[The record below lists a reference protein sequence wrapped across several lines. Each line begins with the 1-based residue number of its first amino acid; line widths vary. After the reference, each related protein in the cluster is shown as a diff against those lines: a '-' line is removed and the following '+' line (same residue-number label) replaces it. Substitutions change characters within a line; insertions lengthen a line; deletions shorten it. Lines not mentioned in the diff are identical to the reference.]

1 MRGTNQIQT
10 ASANAQMQNKPRG
23 FSSIITMPSNKTMIE
38 KCIGDPARA
47 ASFISTLI
55 SVVNSNNQLQKCR
68 PETII
73 SAALRGEIGMSLS
86 LALGEYGVIPYGDIA
101 TFQLQA
107 KGLQR
112 LAIRSGAYSAIDFF
126 DVREGEYEGRDPRTR
141 EPKFN
146 WIEDED
152 EREKLPIVG
161 YYGFYKLNAEHNG
174 FFRCIYWTHN
184 QILKHADKYS
194 KAFSLK
200 KYNAMISGELS
211 SDEVKKLQSGSPW
224 YAAPDEMA
232 HQKMCIKTIAKQ
244 LLGDGLAPKEIIQ
257 AIAKDN
263 AQEGSESPVIYGDGF
278 DTFAAP
284 TTVDESTGEII
295 EAEAENQ
302 AVDERTNH
310 SAKSTLKVNKN
321 SSDGEKQATETISSF
336 FDD

>member
-55 SVVNSNNQLQKCR
+55 SVVNSNKQLRECR

-73 SAALRGEIGMSLS
+73 SAALRGEIGMGLS
-86 LALGEYGVIPYGDIA
+86 LTLGEYGIVPYGDNA

>member
-1 MRGTNQIQT
+1 MRGTNQIQAAGGAAPT
-10 ASANAQMQNKPRG
+10 QQKKG
-23 FSSIITMPSNKTMIE
+23 FSSIITMPSNKGMIE
-38 KCIGDPARA
+38 KCVGDPARA
-47 ASFISTLI
+47 ASLISTLI
-55 SVVNSNNQLQKCR
+55 SVVNSNTSLQRCR

-73 SAALRGEIGMSLS
+73 SAALRGEIGMGLS
-86 LALGEYGVIPYGDIA
+86 LALGEYGIIPYGDIA

-107 KGLQR
+107 KGLER
-112 LAIRSGAYSAIDFF
+112 LAIRSGSYSEINFF
-126 DVREGEYEGRDPRTR
+126 DVREGEYAGRDPKTR

-152 EREKLPIVG
+152 ERENLPIVG
-161 YYGFYKLNAEHNG
+161 YYGFYKLNGEYNN

-200 KYNAMISGELS
+200 KYNALCAGELS

-257 AIAKDN
+257 AIAADN
-263 AQEGSESPVIYGDGF
+263 EQEKNDTPVIYGDNLASAF
-278 DTFAAP
+278 DAP
-284 TTVDESTGEII
+284 SVDESTGEVID
-295 EAEAENQ
+295 AEVENQ

-310 SAKSTLKVNKN
+310 SAKSTQKTVK
-321 SSDGEKQATETISSF
+321 DATADEKQANDAALSF

>member
-55 SVVNSNNQLQKCR
+55 SVVNSNKQLRECR

-73 SAALRGEIGMSLS
+73 SAALRGEIGMGLS
-86 LALGEYGVIPYGDIA
+86 LTLGEYGIVPYGDNA

-257 AIAKDN
+257 EIAKDN

>member
-38 KCIGDPARA
+38 KCIGDPERA

-86 LALGEYGVIPYGDIA
+86 LALGEYGIVPYGDIA

-200 KYNAMISGELS
+200 KYNAMISGEMS
-211 SDEVKKLQSGSPW
+211 ADEAKRLQSGSPW

-284 TTVDESTGEII
+284 TTVDEATGEII

-302 AVDERTNH
+302 AVDERINH
-310 SAKSTLKVNKN
+310 SANSTLKVNKN
-321 SSDGEKQATETISSF
+321 SSDGEKEAPETISSF

>member
-73 SAALRGEIGMSLS
+73 SAALRGEIGMGLS
-86 LALGEYGVIPYGDIA
+86 LALGEYGIIPYGDIA

-112 LAIRSGAYSAIDFF
+112 LAIRSGAYSAIDFT
-126 DVREGEYEGRDPRTR
+126 DVRAGEYKGRDPRTR
-141 EPKFN
+141 RPIFE
-146 WIEDED
+146 WIEDDE
-152 EREKLPIVG
+152 ERESLPIIG
-161 YYGFYKLNAEHNG
+161 YYGFYELNDENNN
-174 FFRCIYWTHN
+174 FFRCLYWSHDK
-184 QILKHADKYS
+184 ILKHADKYS

-200 KYNAMISGELS
+200 KYNALLSGEMS
-211 SDEVKKLQSGSPW
+211 ADEAKRLQNGSPW
-224 YAAPDEMA
+224 YAAPDERA
-232 HQKMCIKTIAKQ
+232 HQKMCEKTIAKQ

-257 AIAKDN
+257 AIARDN
-263 AQEGSESPVIYGDGF
+263 AQEGSESPMIYGDGF
-278 DTFAAP
+278 DTFASP
-284 TTVDESTGEII
+284 TVDEATGEII
-295 EAEAENQ
+295 ESEGENKPSG
-302 AVDERTNH
+302 ERKKVSDK
-310 SAKSTLKVNKN
+310 SATKTAKVPT
-321 SSDGEKQATETISSF
+321 DGEKQDEEAALSF

>member
-55 SVVNSNNQLQKCR
+55 SVVNSNKQLRECR

-73 SAALRGEIGMSLS
+73 SAALRGEIGMGLS
-86 LALGEYGVIPYGDIA
+86 LTLGEYGIVPYGDIA

-200 KYNAMISGELS
+200 KYNALLSGEMS
-211 SDEVKKLQSGSPW
+211 ADEAKRLQSGSPW

-263 AQEGSESPVIYGDGF
+263 AQEGSESPVIYGDSF

>member
-55 SVVNSNNQLQKCR
+55 SVVNSNDKLQKCR

-86 LALGEYGVIPYGDIA
+86 LALGEYGIVPYGDIA

-224 YAAPDEMA
+224 YAAPNEMA

-263 AQEGSESPVIYGDGF
+263 AQEGSESPVIYGDSF

>member
-86 LALGEYGVIPYGDIA
+86 LALGEYGIVPYGDIA

-126 DVREGEYEGRDPRTR
+126 EVREGEYEGRDPQTR

-152 EREKLPIVG
+152 ERENLPIVG

-200 KYNAMISGELS
+200 KYNALLSGEMS
-211 SDEVKKLQSGSPW
+211 ADEAKRLQNGSPW

-263 AQEGSESPVIYGDGF
+263 AQEGSESPVIYGDSF

>member
-10 ASANAQMQNKPRG
+10 SSANAQMQNKPRG

-55 SVVNSNNQLQKCR
+55 SVVNSNKQLRECR

-73 SAALRGEIGMSLS
+73 SAALRGEIGMGLS

-200 KYNAMISGELS
+200 KYNALLSGEMS
-211 SDEVKKLQSGSPW
+211 ADEAKRLQNGSPW

-284 TTVDESTGEII
+284 TTVDEATGEII
-295 EAEAENQ
+295 ESEAENQ

>member
-1 MRGTNQIQT
+1 M
-10 ASANAQMQNKPRG
+10 
-23 FSSIITMPSNKTMIE
+23 
-38 KCIGDPARA
+38 
-47 ASFISTLI
+47 
-55 SVVNSNNQLQKCR
+55 
-68 PETII
+68 
-73 SAALRGEIGMSLS
+73 
-86 LALGEYGVIPYGDIA
+86 
-101 TFQLQA
+101 
-107 KGLQR
+107 
-112 LAIRSGAYSAIDFF
+112 AIRSGAYSAIDFF

-200 KYNAMISGELS
+200 KYNAMISGEMS
-211 SDEVKKLQSGSPW
+211 ADEAKRLQNGSPW

-263 AQEGSESPVIYGDGF
+263 AQEGSESPVIYGDSF

>member
-55 SVVNSNNQLQKCR
+55 SVVNSNKQLRECR

-73 SAALRGEIGMSLS
+73 SAALRGEIGMGLS
-86 LALGEYGVIPYGDIA
+86 LTLGEYGIVPYGDIA

>member
-55 SVVNSNNQLQKCR
+55 SVVNSNKQLRKCR

-86 LALGEYGVIPYGDIA
+86 LALGEYGIVPYGDIA

-211 SDEVKKLQSGSPW
+211 SDEVKELQSGSPW

>member
-55 SVVNSNNQLQKCR
+55 SVVNSNTSLQKCR

-73 SAALRGEIGMSLS
+73 SAALRGEIGMGLS
-86 LALGEYGVIPYGDIA
+86 LARGEYGVIPYGDIA

-174 FFRCIYWTHN
+174 FFRCIY
-184 QILKHADKYS
+184 
-194 KAFSLK
+194 
-200 KYNAMISGELS
+200 
-211 SDEVKKLQSGSPW
+211 
-224 YAAPDEMA
+224 
-232 HQKMCIKTIAKQ
+232 
-244 LLGDGLAPKEIIQ
+244 
-257 AIAKDN
+257 
-263 AQEGSESPVIYGDGF
+263 
-278 DTFAAP
+278 
-284 TTVDESTGEII
+284 
-295 EAEAENQ
+295 
-302 AVDERTNH
+302 
-310 SAKSTLKVNKN
+310 
-321 SSDGEKQATETISSF
+321 
-336 FDD
+336 

>member
-73 SAALRGEIGMSLS
+73 SAALRGEIGMGLS

-146 WIEDED
+146 WIDDED

-200 KYNAMISGELS
+200 KYNALLSGEMS
-211 SDEVKKLQSGSPW
+211 ADEAKRLQSGSPW

>member
-55 SVVNSNNQLQKCR
+55 SVVNSNNQLQRCR

-73 SAALRGEIGMSLS
+73 SAALRGEIGMGLS
-86 LALGEYGVIPYGDIA
+86 LALGEYGIVPYGDIA

-184 QILKHADKYS
+184 QLLKHADKYS

-224 YAAPDEMA
+224 YAAPDEMS

-263 AQEGSESPVIYGDGF
+263 AQEGSESPVIYGDSF

>member
-55 SVVNSNNQLQKCR
+55 SVVNSNKQLRECR

-86 LALGEYGVIPYGDIA
+86 LALGEYGIVPYGDIA

-257 AIAKDN
+257 AIAADN
-263 AQEGSESPVIYGDGF
+263 EQEKNDTPVIYGDNLASAF
-278 DTFAAP
+278 DTP
-284 TTVDESTGEII
+284 SVDESTGEII
-295 EAEAENQ
+295 DSETENQ

>member
-55 SVVNSNNQLQKCR
+55 SVVNSNKQLRECR

-73 SAALRGEIGMSLS
+73 SAALRGEIGMGLS
-86 LALGEYGVIPYGDIA
+86 LTLGEYGIVPYGDNA

-200 KYNAMISGELS
+200 KYNAMISGEMS
-211 SDEVKKLQSGSPW
+211 ADEAKRLQSGSPW

>member
-10 ASANAQMQNKPRG
+10 ASASAQMQNKPRG

-86 LALGEYGVIPYGDIA
+86 LALGEYGIVPYGDIA

-112 LAIRSGAYSAIDFF
+112 LAIRSGAYSAIDFT
-126 DVREGEYEGRDPRTR
+126 DVRAGEYKGRDPRTR
-141 EPKFN
+141 RPIFE
-146 WIEDED
+146 WIADDD
-152 EREKLPIVG
+152 ERENLPIVG
-161 YYGFYKLNAEHNG
+161 YYGFYELNDENNN
-174 FFRCIYWTHN
+174 FFRCIYWSHDK
-184 QILKHADKYS
+184 ILKHADKYS

-200 KYNAMISGELS
+200 KYNALISGEMS
-211 SDEVKKLQSGSPW
+211 ADEAKRLQNGSPW

-284 TTVDESTGEII
+284 TTVDEATGEII
-295 EAEAENQ
+295 ESEAENQ

>member
-23 FSSIITMPSNKTMIE
+23 FSTIITMPSNKTMIE

-55 SVVNSNNQLQKCR
+55 SVVNSNYKLQKCR

-86 LALGEYGVIPYGDIA
+86 LALGEYGIVPYGDIA

-211 SDEVKKLQSGSPW
+211 SDEVKELQSGSPW

-263 AQEGSESPVIYGDGF
+263 AQEGSESPVIYGDSF

-295 EAEAENQ
+295 EAEAKNQ

>member
-38 KCIGDPARA
+38 KCVGDPARA
-47 ASFISTLI
+47 ASLISTLI
-55 SVVNSNNQLQKCR
+55 SVVNSNTSLQKCR

-86 LALGEYGVIPYGDIA
+86 LALGEYGIVPYGDIA

-146 WIEDED
+146 WIDDED

-200 KYNAMISGELS
+200 KYNAMISGEMS
-211 SDEVKKLQSGSPW
+211 ADEAKRLQNGSPW

-336 FDD
+336 FGD

>member
-23 FSSIITMPSNKTMIE
+23 FSSIITLPSNKAMIE

-55 SVVNSNNQLQKCR
+55 SAVNANNQLQKCR

-126 DVREGEYEGRDPRTR
+126 DVREGEYAGRDPQTR

-152 EREKLPIVG
+152 ERENLPIVG

-200 KYNAMISGELS
+200 KYNAMISGEMS
-211 SDEVKKLQSGSPW
+211 ADEAKRLQNGSPW

-302 AVDERTNH
+302 AVEEKTKAK
-310 SAKSTLKVNKN
+310 AKSTLKVNKD

>member
-86 LALGEYGVIPYGDIA
+86 LALGEYGIVPYGDIA

-200 KYNAMISGELS
+200 KYNALLSGEMS
-211 SDEVKKLQSGSPW
+211 ADEAKRLQSGSPW

-263 AQEGSESPVIYGDGF
+263 AQEGSESPVIYGDSF